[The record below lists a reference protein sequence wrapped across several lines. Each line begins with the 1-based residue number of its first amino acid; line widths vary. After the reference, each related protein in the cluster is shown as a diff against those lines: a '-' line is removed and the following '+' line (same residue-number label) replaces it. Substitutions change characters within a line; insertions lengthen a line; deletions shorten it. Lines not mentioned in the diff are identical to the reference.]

1 MNKVLKILISVL
13 GVILV
18 LWGLIFTVD
27 FIRCGNFKEPIF
39 VIAGET
45 ADDGGSGIYYGLGY
59 QVKVEKNISSGAGP
73 ELVKV
78 EMYMFDK
85 FITGAIANIH
95 ITVDDTDEMTTQPQI
110 HNSFVGT
117 VIEETTR
124 YMIVEPNEDE
134 AERESADKI
143 VVNYG
148 TDHVD
153 YLYGIGRKVIINY
166 TGYIMETYPAQ
177 INTDSILIF
186 GYEDFEIS
194 VKKSEKV
201 KKTKI
206 LNDMDIHKYN
216 SDVDLYYYGLEEVNV
231 KVDNKTM
238 SLEEALRSGKMIID
252 GLLIKANKDVS
263 SGTIKSETYKDGG
276 TTEWYYKDYTI
287 IKCHSLDGNRNVYI
301 GIPEMRLKDIK

>member
-1 MNKVLKILISVL
+1 MNKVLRIVISIL

-18 LWGLIFTVD
+18 LWGLVFTIDYV
-27 FIRCGNFKEPIF
+27 RCSNLMEPVF
-39 VIAGET
+39 VVAGQT

-59 QVKVEKNISSGAGP
+59 KVKVEKNISAEYGP

-85 FITGAIANIH
+85 FITGAIASIH
-95 ITVDDTDEMTTQPQI
+95 VTVDDTDGKYSTITQPQI

-134 AERESADKI
+134 IERKSSDRI
-143 VVNYG
+143 VINYG
-148 TDHVD
+148 TDHID

-177 INTDSILIF
+177 INTDNILIF
-186 GYEDFEIS
+186 GYEDFEIT
-194 VKKSEKV
+194 VKESKEKN
-201 KKTKI
+201 KTKI

-216 SDVDLYYYGLEEVNV
+216 SDVNLYYYGLEEVNV

-238 SLEEALRSGKMIID
+238 SLEEALRSGKLTLD
-252 GLLIKANKDVS
+252 GLIIKARKDANNKL
-263 SGTIKSETYKDGG
+263 IERKERNDGG
-276 TTEWYYKDYTI
+276 TVEFLYKDYTI
-287 IKCHSLDGNRNVYI
+287 IKYHTLDGNRDVYI
-301 GIPEMRLKDIK
+301 GIPEMRLK

>member
-1 MNKVLKILISVL
+1 MNKVFKIAISIL

-18 LWGLIFTVD
+18 LWGLVFTVD
-27 FIRCGNFKEPIF
+27 FIRCSRFMMPVF
-39 VIAGET
+39 VVAGET

-59 QVKVEKNISSGAGP
+59 QVKVEKNISAEYGP

-85 FITGAIANIH
+85 FIAGAIANIH
-95 ITVDDTDEMTTQPQI
+95 ITVDDDSGTITQPQV

-117 VIEETTR
+117 VIGETTR

-134 AERESADKI
+134 SERKSSDRI
-143 VVNYG
+143 VINYG
-148 TDHVD
+148 TDHID

-177 INTDSILIF
+177 INTDNILIF

-194 VKKSEKV
+194 VTRDEKV

-216 SDVDLYYYGLEEVNV
+216 SDVDLYYYGLEEINV
-231 KVDNKTM
+231 KVDNKIM
-238 SLEEALRSGKMIID
+238 PLEQAIRSGKITID
-252 GLLIKANKDVS
+252 GLLIKANKDVN
-263 SGTIKSETYKDGG
+263 SGIIKSEVYKDGG

-287 IKCHSLDGNRNVYI
+287 IKCHSLDGNRDVYI